1 MITHDLT
8 SVDMLY
14 AVNTKK
20 EPAATKSP
28 GFANELLPVTS
39 STISISNLLELVNRY
54 YPDVISKDVLNHF
67 GRKDRPKSELSDDIK
82 YQDRDGGSE
91 SNKKSSSQNVK
102 EQTKYQLRKDIDGE
116 TFVDVDSDI
125 IKESDGR
132 SIASVIAEIIKNKF
146 NNLIETNNQLIRI
159 NATTNREWRRSNDAI
174 NLLKRSPAV
183 YNDKIKSIA
192 NADEMLTAAKKWVGE
207 QKYHKKSSNKF
218 VEFAR
223 VNNNGYNVAKTT
235 DGRSILYDINKIKN
249 IGHGV
254 VSSNVKSE
262 KTNDKRDS
270 HINPNVSTGRISQ
283 FNANVNGSNTK
294 VRDRNTAQIDKDYMS
309 AVERGDLV
317 EQLAR
322 ENPSLRAKLKKLL
335 DKVISAIRSLRDRI
349 RDNYGATNAYAAE
362 LDLKLQE
369 LNKARADILAKWEA
383 AVKEGIKTQNARTA
397 APESNKKGSSQNVKE
412 QARYA
417 KQGGAFFN
425 ALTGAEWIKY
435 NHSITTGVDAGLRV
449 SENSILVECEN
460 NSEYQYKFVIYDNTF
475 AEKPIKSIYAIGNID
490 YNNYEAKEIATYI
503 YEVED
508 RRYAKQ
514 KTLKEVLGRHAKKF
528 GYILRRYNVTNG
540 RYDNI
545 GGNAKQNRTNTQDQS
560 YRGRAD
566 SETRQYSDRELWNI
580 TDDKLNNSN

>member
-1 MITHDLT
+1 MNTDELKPFVPT
-8 SVDMLY
+8 EPMSVKRLFSHIDEIVNGNLMLFD
-14 AVNTKK
+14 AVNEIVMDKTPCT
-20 EPAATKSP
+20 PA
-28 GFANELLPVTS
+28 NC
-39 STISISNLLELVNRY
+39 R
-54 YPDVISKDVLNHF
+54 
-67 GRKDRPKSELSDDIK
+67 
-82 YQDRDGGSE
+82 
-91 SNKKSSSQNVK
+91 
-102 EQTKYQLRKDIDGE
+102 
-116 TFVDVDSDI
+116 
-125 IKESDGR
+125 
-132 SIASVIAEIIKNKF
+132 
-146 NNLIETNNQLIRI
+146 
-159 NATTNREWRRSNDAI
+159 
-174 NLLKRSPAV
+174 
-183 YNDKIKSIA
+183 
-192 NADEMLTAAKKWVGE
+192 
-207 QKYHKKSSNKF
+207 
-218 VEFAR
+218 
-223 VNNNGYNVAKTT
+223 
-235 DGRSILYDINKIKN
+235 
-249 IGHGV
+249 
-254 VSSNVKSE
+254 
-262 KTNDKRDS
+262 
-270 HINPNVSTGRISQ
+270 
-283 FNANVNGSNTK
+283 
-294 VRDRNTAQIDKDYMS
+294 
-309 AVERGDLV
+309 
-317 EQLAR
+317 
-322 ENPSLRAKLKKLL
+322 KLL

>member
-1 MITHDLT
+1 M
-8 SVDMLY
+8 
-14 AVNTKK
+14 K
-20 EPAATKSP
+20 
-28 GFANELLPVTS
+28 
-39 STISISNLLELVNRY
+39 TISIIGSTGSIGTQAIEVCDKHGLKIAALAAYSNVEKLA
-54 YPDVISKDVLNHF
+54 
-67 GRKDRPKSELSDDIK
+67 
-82 YQDRDGGSE
+82 Q
-91 SNKKSSSQNVK
+91 Q
-102 EQTKYQLRKDIDGE
+102 
-116 TFVDVDSDI
+116 
-125 IKESDGR
+125 
-132 SIASVIAEIIKNKF
+132 
-146 NNLIETNNQLIRI
+146 
-159 NATTNREWRRSNDAI
+159 
-174 NLLKRSPAV
+174 
-183 YNDKIKSIA
+183 A
-192 NADEMLTAAKKWVGE
+192 NEHKVRTVCIYCE
-207 QKYHKKSSNKF
+207 QKLD
-218 VEFAR
+218 E
-223 VNNNGYNVAKTT
+223 
-235 DGRSILYDINKIKN
+235 
-249 IGHGV
+249 
-254 VSSNVKSE
+254 
-262 KTNDKRDS
+262 
-270 HINPNVSTGRISQ
+270 
-283 FNANVNGSNTK
+283 
-294 VRDRNTAQIDKDYMS
+294 
-309 AVERGDLV
+309 
-317 EQLAR
+317 
-322 ENPSLRAKLKKLL
+322 LKKLL

-349 RDNYGATNAYAAE
+349 RDNYVATNAYAAE